1 MSEAASHGVPGT
13 GAPASQG
20 IDLESLLAD
29 ALRPIEPPERLS
41 GRVETTLT
49 KLADAAATELSDWA
63 DELTES
69 ELESLRDPRNWVR
82 PVAAAAVGGVAGSAL
97 VVMQIRRR
105 RKQDG
110 IAGAVDEIRKRLR
123 G

>member
-1 MSEAASHGVPGT
+1 MNEAASHGVPGA
-13 GAPASQG
+13 APG
-20 IDLESLLAD
+20 IDLEALLAD

-49 KLADAAATELSDWA
+49 KLADAASAELSDWA

-82 PVAAAAVGGVAGSAL
+82 PVAAGAVGAIAGSAL
-97 VVMQIRRR
+97 VVMQVRRR

-110 IAGAVDEIRKRLR
+110 LAGVADELKKRL
-123 G
+123 GG

>member
-1 MSEAASHGVPGT
+1 MTEPTRGSRSM
-13 GAPASQG
+13 
-20 IDLESLLAD
+20 DLELLLGD

-41 GRVETTLT
+41 GRVEDTFT

-82 PVAAAAVGGVAGSAL
+82 PVAAAAVGGVAGTAL
-97 VVMQIRRR
+97 VLFELRRR
-105 RKQDG
+105 RHSEG
-110 IAGAVDEIRKRLR
+110 MAGVADELRRRLS
-123 G
+123 